1 MDSKERDNM
10 TLADRAIIKCSLRH
24 AVPPCSSRS
33 IGNMYRTQVPWFC
46 LPSMPCLAKDLYYA
60 WWPLK
65 VENLR
70 LSCIWVSCQNPIF
83 WSTPVSQILVHFC
96 TRMNT
101 NISKVQ
107 QYHSLFIPLFWYN
120 GLSLVQK
127 SFGHGFNGFF
137 LFVLNVLLLDRML
150 VFQFLLP

>member
-46 LPSMPCLAKDLYYA
+46 LPSMPCLTKDLYYA
-60 WWPLK
+60 VVATK
-65 VENLR
+65 GRKFMVELY
-70 LSCIWVSCQNPIF
+70 LSQLSEPDIF
-83 WSTPVSQILVHFC
+83 GWIDPVSQILVHFC

-107 QYHSLFIPLFWYN
+107 
-120 GLSLVQK
+120 
-127 SFGHGFNGFF
+127 
-137 LFVLNVLLLDRML
+137 
-150 VFQFLLP
+150 